1 MRRATAAVQFPTL
14 ARALAMGLAT
24 GAIGLSL
31 TLGGCSGDDKPKMAE
46 KPPPVLRDVPA
57 AMRGLVG
64 AEASLRGADPILVS
78 GFGLVVGLNGTGGGD
93 LPGPIQVAMERE
105 LAKGGIGRGGLLDSG
120 PLAGKSP
127 REVLRD
133 PGVAVVIVEAAVPPG
148 APEGAVFDVAVRTLP
163 GSTVT
168 SLQGGTLWTTEMRL
182 GPATTYGQ
190 TRTRRMAD
198 ARGPVLVNPFAGTGA
213 DAGAADSR
221 TVGRVLGGGLV
232 TDGLK
237 MELVLD
243 NESWSR
249 ASAIQS
255 AINNRFPQGPGDR
268 EATARGRNASSLAI
282 SVPHAY
288 SKKTVEFTQLLM
300 AVRIDPAAP
309 QEAAKYYVEE
319 LKRTP
324 SLSSDLSLSLEAL
337 GKVSIP
343 FLAPMYEYPEPAP
356 RMAALRAGAKLGDPR
371 TLAHLRDMAMSG
383 PSGLRAESIELIGDL
398 PTNPK
403 VNLAL
408 WELIDSRELDTRVA
422 AYEALA
428 ERGDP
433 LIDRLEIPG
442 KGTLDSVPSRDPLIY
457 VMQQV
462 EPRIV
467 IFGDSLKLRR
477 GAIVSVWGDRMLLT
491 SDGET
496 DPVRLM
502 FNDPRTDRTITGKPP
517 EDLIKFID
525 FLGRKS
531 TASDPAPGLNLTYS
545 QMVGALYELQK
556 QGGVKASFATQR
568 DRLLA
573 QLYKA
578 SQTTQIQDRPDT
590 TGAPVDDVLVFNPQA
605 PGGDASAAEPLKPT
619 EPRKSMVVPLG
630 GPVEPV
636 KKTDGERGG

>member
-1 MRRATAAVQFPTL
+1 MRRANAAVFWL
-14 ARALAMGLAT
+14 AATGGLVAGGAGLA
-24 GAIGLSL
+24 GL
-31 TLGGCSGDDKPKMAE
+31 LGGCSSDHDKPKMAE
-46 KPPPVLRDVPA
+46 RPPPVVRDVPA
-57 AMRGLVG
+57 PLRGTVG
-64 AEASLRGADPILVS
+64 VEASLRGADPTLVS

-93 LPGPIQVAMERE
+93 LPGPIQAAMERE
-105 LAKGGIGRGGLLDSG
+105 LAKGGIGKGGVLDTG

-127 REVLRD
+127 KEVLRD
-133 PGVAVVIVEAAVPPG
+133 PNVAVVIVEAAVPPG
-148 APEGAVFDVAVRTLP
+148 APEGSLFDVAVRTLP

-190 TRTRRMAD
+190 TRTRRIAD
-198 ARGPVLVNPFAGTGA
+198 ARGPVLVNPFAGSDGHSDT
-213 DAGAADSR
+213 R
-221 TVGRVLGGGLV
+221 TVGRVLGGGTV
-232 TDGLK
+232 TEGLK

-249 ASAIQS
+249 ASAIQN

-268 EATARGRNASSLAI
+268 DSTAHGRNASSLAI
-282 SVPHAY
+282 SVPHAFA
-288 SKKTVEFTQLLM
+288 KKTVEFTQLLM

-324 SLSSDLSLSLEAL
+324 ALAGDLSLCLEAL
-337 GKVSIP
+337 GKVAVP
-343 FLAPMYEYPEPAP
+343 FVAGMYEFPEPAP
-356 RMAALRAGAKLGDPR
+356 RMAALRAGAKLGDAR
-371 TLAHLRDMAMSG
+371 TLPFLRDMAMSG
-383 PSGLRAESIELIGDL
+383 PGGLRAEAIELMGAL
-398 PTNPK
+398 PTNPN

-408 WELIDSRELDTRVA
+408 WELVDSKELDVRVS

-428 ERGDP
+428 QRGDP
-433 LIDRLEIPG
+433 LVDRTELPG
-442 KGTLDSVPSRDPLIY
+442 KATIDVVASHEPLIY

-467 IFGDSLKLRR
+467 IFGDGLKLRR
-477 GAIVSVWGDRMLLT
+477 GALVSMWDDRLMLT
-491 SDGET
+491 SDGES
-496 DPVRLM
+496 DPVRLRY
-502 FNDPRTDRTITGKPP
+502 NDPRSEHTLQGKPP
-517 EDLIKFID
+517 EDLVKFTE

-531 TASDPAPGLNLTYS
+531 TPSDPSPGLNLSYS
-545 QMVGALYELQK
+545 QMVGALYELQR
-556 QGGVKASFATQR
+556 QGGVRASFATQR

-590 TGAPVDDVLVFNPQA
+590 TGAAVDDVMVFRPGA
-605 PGGDASAAEPLKPT
+605 PAGEGAAEAEPPKPT

-636 KKTDGERGG
+636 KKSGDSGGG

>member
-1 MRRATAAVQFPTL
+1 MMWTKAGRVGGLVLTL
-14 ARALAMGLAT
+14 AAA
-24 GAIGLSL
+24 GAL
-31 TLGGCSGDDKPKMAE
+31 TLLGACADKDKPRMPE

-57 AMRGLVG
+57 PLRGTVG
-64 AEASLRGADPILVS
+64 SEASLRGADPVLVS
-78 GFGLVVGLNGTGGGD
+78 GFGLVVGLGGTGGGD

-105 LAKGGIGRGGLLDSG
+105 LAKGGIGRGGVLDSG
-120 PLAGKSP
+120 PLAGKTP

-133 PGVAVVIVEAAVPPG
+133 PNVAVVIVEGAVPPG
-148 APEGAVFDVAVRTLP
+148 APEGSTFDVAVRTLP

-168 SLQGGTLWTTEMRL
+168 SLQGGTLWTTELRL

-190 TRTRRMAD
+190 TRTRRLAD
-198 ARGPVLVNPFAGTGA
+198 ARGPVMVNPFAGDESHR
-213 DAGAADSR
+213 DAPSR
-221 TVGRVLGGGLV
+221 TIGRVLGGGVV
-232 TDGLK
+232 TEGLQ

-249 ASAIQS
+249 ATAIQS
-255 AINNRFPQGPGDR
+255 AINNRFPQGAGDR
-268 EATARGRNASSLAI
+268 GQTARGRNASSLAI
-282 SVPHAY
+282 SVPKAY

-319 LKRTP
+319 LKRSP
-324 SLSSDLSLSLEAL
+324 ALAGDISLCLEAL
-337 GKVSIP
+337 GKVAVP

-356 RMAALRAGAKLGDPR
+356 RMAALRAGAKLGDAR
-371 TLAHLRDMAMSG
+371 TLQYLRDMAMSG
-383 PSGLRAESIELIGDL
+383 PPGLRAEAIELMGDL
-398 PTNPK
+398 PTNPR

-408 WELIDSRELDTRVA
+408 WELVDTRELDVRVA

-428 ERGDP
+428 ARGDP
-433 LIDRLEIPG
+433 LVDRVEIPG
-442 KGTLDSVPSRDPLIY
+442 KATVDMLASRDPLIY

-467 IFGDSLKLRR
+467 IFGDGLKLRR
-477 GAIVSVWGDRMLLT
+477 NALVSVWGDRLMLT
-491 SDGET
+491 SDSEN

-502 FNDPRTDRTITGKPP
+502 YDDPRTDRALQGKPP
-517 EDLIKFID
+517 EELAKFVE
-525 FLGRKS
+525 FLGHKS
-531 TASDPAPGLNLTYS
+531 TPQDPAPGLNMSYS
-545 QMVGALYELQK
+545 EMVGALYELQK
-556 QGGVKASFATQR
+556 QGGVRAAFATQR

-590 TGAPVDDVLVFNPQA
+590 TGAPVDDVMVFNPQA
-605 PGGDASAAEPLKPT
+605 PTGAEPEEATKPT
-619 EPRKSMVVPLG
+619 EPRRSMVVPLG

-636 KKTDGERGG
+636 KKGGGSGGGGSGE

>member
-1 MRRATAAVQFPTL
+1 MRRAKTWGGMRLAVAATIGV
-14 ARALAMGLAT
+14 GLVAAA
-24 GAIGLSL
+24 GG
-31 TLGGCSGDDKPKMAE
+31 LGGCADEKPKMPE

-57 AMRGLVG
+57 PLRGTVG
-64 AEASLRGADPILVS
+64 TEASLRGADPVLVS

-105 LAKGGIGRGGLLDSG
+105 LAKGGIGRGGVLDSG
-120 PLAGKSP
+120 PLAGKTP

-133 PGVAVVIVEAAVPPG
+133 PNVAVVIVEAAVPPG
-148 APEGAVFDVAVRTLP
+148 APEGAEFDVAVRTLP

-168 SLQGGTLWTTEMRL
+168 SLQGGTLWTTELRL

-190 TRTRRMAD
+190 TRTRRLAE
-198 ARGPVLVNPFAGTGA
+198 ARGPVLVNPFADSQTGRG
-213 DAGAADSR
+213 DQR
-221 TVGRVLGGGLV
+221 TVGRVLGGGTV
-232 TDGLK
+232 TEGLK

-249 ASAIQS
+249 ASAIQN

-282 SVPHAY
+282 SVPKAY
-288 SKKTVEFTQLLM
+288 AKKTIDFTQVLL
-300 AVRIDPAAP
+300 AVRIDQGAP
-309 QEAAKYYVEE
+309 QESAKYYVEE

-324 SLSSDLSLSLEAL
+324 ALSGELSLCLEAL
-337 GKVSIP
+337 GKVAVP
-343 FLAPMYEYPEPAP
+343 FLAPMYEYPEPSP
-356 RMAALRAGAKLGDPR
+356 RMAALRAGAKLGDAR
-371 TLAHLRDMAMSG
+371 TLPFLRDMALSG
-383 PSGLRAESIELIGDL
+383 PGGLRAEAIELMGEL
-398 PTNPK
+398 PTNPR

-408 WELIDSRELDTRVA
+408 WELVDSKELDVRVA

-428 ERGDP
+428 TRGDP
-433 LIDRLEIPG
+433 LVDRTEIPN
-442 KGTLDSVPSRDPLIY
+442 KATIDVVPSRDPLIY

-467 IFGDSLKLRR
+467 IFGDGIKLRR
-477 GAIVSVWGDRMLLT
+477 GALVSMWDQRLMLT
-491 SDGET
+491 SDGED

-502 FNDPRTDRTITGKPP
+502 YNDPRSDRVLQGKPP
-517 EDLIKFID
+517 EDLMKFTA

-531 TASDPAPGLNLTYS
+531 SVTDPTPGLNLSYS
-545 QMVGALYELQK
+545 QMVGALYELHK
-556 QGGVKASFATQR
+556 QGGVQAAFATQR

-590 TGAPVDDVLVFNPQA
+590 TGAPVDDILVLPPQA
-605 PGGDASAAEPLKPT
+605 PPGTDLADAEPAKPT

-636 KKTDGERGG
+636 KKGGGGGENPGGG